1 MTIAASGLV
10 RAGTSEE
17 IQRLGRKVIHIG
29 HAPVLVL
36 FHGGSFYALDNR
48 CPHMGFPLSQGDVH
62 DGLLDCHWHHARFD
76 LSCGATLD
84 PWADDVE
91 TYRVVVENGEVFVD
105 PARPPRDARSHGTKR
120 LESGIEW
127 NLRLVVAKAVI
138 ELTSSNRSAS
148 SGGGEPP
155 PEVLQVPARF
165 GVLENAQG
173 WQTGLSILSGMANML
188 PALDEADRGRALVHA
203 CARIAEECSGQ
214 PPRRPLARLESSGEA
229 SGRGRSGLKAWLRE
243 TIEVRDAQGAERVL
257 ATLAREHGSAAA
269 LDAVLACC
277 TDHRYAD
284 GGHTLDYA
292 LKCAEL
298 AERFQHDPGLVCALF
313 TSLVP
318 QLAQMQRMEET
329 SAWRRPVD
337 VAALVAAAEPELE
350 RVWPKD
356 SPGSRSS
363 SPQQNEELALVELV
377 LADDPSRTVEE
388 LLARLAR
395 DASPVAL
402 AEAVVLAATRR
413 LLAFGP
419 ANEIGDWD
427 TVHHTL
433 TYANAVA
440 EGMRRVPSH
449 ELFRAVLDAAMSVYL
464 DRFLNVPPAKLPERA
479 SGTDALLERLLA
491 CYDGRSRVDDATA
504 LAWSFLGSGGDS
516 RRLLATLG
524 TAVMREDAG
533 FHDFQELELAWRR
546 LERRGSSPAAHL
558 ALTACARFIA
568 ARFPTPRA
576 NEQTFDIAHRLQRGE
591 KLHEG

>member
-17 IQRLGRKVIHIG
+17 IQRLGRKVIQIG
-29 HAPVLVL
+29 RAPVLVL
-36 FHGGSFYALDNR
+36 FHEGSFYALDNR
-48 CPHMGFPLSQGDVH
+48 CPHMGFPLAQGDVH

-105 PARPPRDARSHGTKR
+105 PKRPPRDALSHGTKR
-120 LESGIEW
+120 LRSGLER

-138 ELTSSNRSAS
+138 ELTS
-148 SGGGEPP
+148 GGVPP
-155 PEVLQVPARF
+155 PEVFQVPARY
-165 GVLENAQG
+165 GALENVQG
-173 WQTGLSILSGMANML
+173 WQTGLSILSGVANVL
-188 PALDEADRGRALVHA
+188 PALDEADRGHALVHA
-203 CARIAEECSGQ
+203 CARIAEESSGQ
-214 PPRRPLARLESSGEA
+214 PPRRLLPALESSGEA
-229 SGRGRSGLKAWLRE
+229 SSRSRTGLKAWLRE

-257 ATLAREHGSAAA
+257 ATLARAHGSAAA
-269 LDAVLACC
+269 LDAVLAACS
-277 TDHRYAD
+277 DHRYSD

-298 AERFQHDPGLVCALF
+298 AERFPADPELVSALF

-350 RVWPKD
+350 RAWPKD
-356 SPGSRSS
+356 LTDSRTGSRALQPS
-363 SPQQNEELALVELV
+363 EEQALAELV
-377 LADDPSRTVEE
+377 LAVDPSRTIEA
-388 LLARLAR
+388 LLMQLARGS
-395 DASPVAL
+395 SPVAL
-402 AEAVVLAATRR
+402 AEAVVLAATQRV
-413 LLAFGP
+413 LAFGSV
-419 ANEIGDWD
+419 NEIGDWD
-427 TVHHTL
+427 TVHHTF

-440 EGMRRVPSH
+440 EGLRRAPSR
-449 ELFRAVLDAAMSVYL
+449 ELFRAVLDGAMSVYL
-464 DRFLNVPPAKLPERA
+464 DRFLNVPPARLMEPEP
-479 SGTDALLERLLA
+479 TQPPEALLEKLLA
-491 CYDGRSRVDDATA
+491 SYDGRSQVDEATS
-504 LAWSFLGSGGDS
+504 LAWSFIGNGGDP

-524 TAVMREDAG
+524 TAVLREDAG
-533 FHDFQELELAWRR
+533 FHDFQELEIAWRR
-546 LERRGSSPAAHL
+546 LERRGDSPAAHL

-576 NEQTFDIAHRLQRGE
+576 NEQTFDIARRLQRGE
-591 KLHEG
+591 KLHEESS